1 MPKPPRI
8 VVLLPKRYAK
18 PKRGRKLFQTPCC
31 SVLRPLAWVIA
42 YHMAPGALVA
52 GLITFGSNDRSL
64 PFTSDQ
70 PVFPSQ
76 RRPRLSVSF
85 GLTLKSSWMK
95 TPGFLSL
102 PPYSGETEAD
112 HDLA

>member
-1 MPKPPRI
+1 MPNPPRI
-8 VVLLPKRYAK
+8 VVLVPRRYAK
-18 PKRGRKLFQTPCC
+18 PNLGRKLFHTPRC
-31 SVLRPLAWVIA
+31 SVFRPLACVIA
-42 YHMAPGALVA
+42 YHIAPGALVA
-52 GLITFGSNDRSL
+52 GLITFGSNDLSL

-70 PVFPSQ
+70 PVFPSH
-76 RRPRLSVSF
+76 RSPRFRVSF

-112 HDLA
+112 HDFA